1 MSILSYLRDAL
12 HANWKTDCNTRLD
25 RWVKEVEA
33 RNNFEPRPIYVCTG
47 MVDVHKY
54 CSGKSVMELDFNPVP
69 YWSASDIEE
78 LRNQTNPQKEVKT
91 MAQVFDKNGK
101 AHDALNFVICVDE
114 GNTYLLT
121 QGKVYANLGS
131 FGGQHDNLWVI
142 DDRGLKQNFSRD
154 RFQPFTSEKDVWAIA
169 QRDYVNVEAGKL
181 YKMSDTRGGTTTA
194 AIGGQTY
201 IHDETGAWMI
211 YAKVAFKAVKPTFS
225 EQYLAAKM
233 KSAMTKGK
241 LQPGRYDATVQ
252 AVGVEDRMLVIDFKV
267 GDHAIK
273 AATKIVE
280 ENPIRYVQVQFET
293 NGKLYTY
300 KHRGEVNIGDKAVVQ
315 VENKLYPE
323 LCGTKLVDVVNVLD
337 RNPTHYELKWLVD
350 VVDLEGYRIRQ
361 NAEEQLKAAEA
372 ALERKAKEMMQ
383 NDMMRILAERD
394 PEAAALM
401 HAIDQLKGLI

>member
-12 HANWKTDCNTRLD
+12 RANWKADCNSRVDAWAKSVQDRLD
-25 RWVKEVEA
+25 VPE
-33 RNNFEPRPIYVCTG
+33 RPFIINIDRVNL
-47 MVDVHKY
+47 DKY
-54 CSGKSVMELDFNPVP
+54 CSGKPVMDLNFNPIP
-69 YWSASDIEE
+69 YWTAEDLIEV
-78 LRNQTNPQKEVKT
+78 QTNPQKEVKT

-101 AHDALNFVICVDE
+101 AHDAINFIICVDE
-114 GNTYLLT
+114 GNTQLLT

-131 FGGQHDNLWVI
+131 FGGVSDNLWVI

-154 RFQPFTSEKDVWAIA
+154 RFQPFVKENLEWARA
-169 QRDYVNVEAGKL
+169 VRDHVNVNFGKL
-181 YKMSDTRGGTTTA
+181 YRVSKTRDGAVA
-194 AIGGQTY
+194 AAGQGQVY
-201 IHDETGAWMI
+201 CLDETGSWMV
-211 YAKVAFKAVKPTFS
+211 YSSASFKREVKPTFS

-233 KSAMTKGK
+233 QSAMSKGK

-337 RNPTHYELKWLVD
+337 HNPTHYELKWLVD
-350 VVDLEGYRIRQ
+350 VVDLNGYRIRQ
-361 NAEEQLKAAEA
+361 QAEEQLKAAEA

>member
-12 HANWKTDCNTRLD
+12 RANWKADCNSRVDAWAESVQERLAVPERPFIINID
-25 RWVKEVEA
+25 RV
-33 RNNFEPRPIYVCTG
+33 NL
-47 MVDVHKY
+47 DKY
-54 CSGKSVMELDFNPVP
+54 RSGKPVMDLNFNPLP
-69 YWSASDIEE
+69 YWTAEDLIEV
-78 LRNQTNPQKEVKT
+78 QTNPQKEVKT

-101 AHDALNFVICVDE
+101 AHNAINFVICVDE
-114 GNTYLLT
+114 GSTQLLT

-154 RFQPFTSEKDVWAIA
+154 RFQPFTSEKDIWALA
-169 QRDYVNVEAGKL
+169 HRDYVNVEAGKM

-201 IHDETGAWMI
+201 IHDETGSWMI
-211 YAKVAFKAVKPTFS
+211 YAKSAFKAVKPTFS
-225 EQYLAAKM
+225 EQYLASKM
-233 KSAMTKGK
+233 QSAMSKGK
-241 LQPGRYDATVQ
+241 LQPGRYDATVA
-252 AVGVEDRMLVIDFKV
+252 AVSVNGAELVLDFKV
-267 GDHAIK
+267 GDRTLK
-273 AATKIVE
+273 NATKIIAE
-280 ENPIRYVQVQFET
+280 KPIRYVQVQFET

-300 KHRGEVNIGDKAVVQ
+300 KHRGEVNIGDKAVVL
-315 VENKLYPE
+315 VENKMYPE

-337 RNPTHYELKWLVD
+337 HNPTHYELKWLVD
-350 VVDLEGYRIRQ
+350 VVDLTAYRIRQ

-401 HAIDQLKGLI
+401 QAIDQLKGLI

>member
-12 HANWKTDCNTRLD
+12 RANWKADCNSRVDAWAESVQERLAVPERPFIINID
-25 RWVKEVEA
+25 RV
-33 RNNFEPRPIYVCTG
+33 NL
-47 MVDVHKY
+47 DKY
-54 CSGKSVMELDFNPVP
+54 CSGKPVMDLNFNPLP
-69 YWSASDIEE
+69 YWTAEDLIEV
-78 LRNQTNPQKEVKT
+78 QTNPQKEVKT

-101 AHDALNFVICVDE
+101 AHNAINFVICVDE
-114 GNTYLLT
+114 GSTQLLT

-154 RFQPFTSEKDVWAIA
+154 RFQPFTSEKDIWALA
-169 QRDYVNVEAGKL
+169 HRDYVNVEAGKM

-201 IHDETGAWMI
+201 IHDETGSWMI
-211 YAKVAFKAVKPTFS
+211 YAKSAFKAVKPTFS
-225 EQYLAAKM
+225 EQYLASKM
-233 KSAMTKGK
+233 QSAMSKGK
-241 LQPGRYDATVQ
+241 LQPGRYDATVA
-252 AVGVEDRMLVIDFKV
+252 AVSVNGAELVLDFKV
-267 GDHAIK
+267 GDRTLK
-273 AATKIVE
+273 NATKIIAE
-280 ENPIRYVQVQFET
+280 KPIRYVQVQFET

-300 KHRGEVNIGDKAVVQ
+300 KHRGEVNIGDKAVVL
-315 VENKLYPE
+315 VENKMYPE

-337 RNPTHYELKWLVD
+337 HNPTHYELKWLVD
-350 VVDLEGYRIRQ
+350 VVDLTAYRIRQ

-401 HAIDQLKGLI
+401 QAIDQLKGLI

>member
-12 HANWKTDCNTRLD
+12 RANWKADCNSRVDAWAESVQARLNVPERPFIINID
-25 RWVKEVEA
+25 RV
-33 RNNFEPRPIYVCTG
+33 NL
-47 MVDVHKY
+47 DKY
-54 CSGKSVMELDFNPVP
+54 CSGKPVMDLNFNPLP
-69 YWSASDIEE
+69 YWTAEDLIEV
-78 LRNQTNPQKEVKT
+78 QTNPQKEVKP

-114 GNTYLLT
+114 GSTQLLT

-154 RFQPFTSEKDVWAIA
+154 RFQPFTSEKDIWAIA
-169 QRDYVNVEAGKL
+169 QREYVNVESGKL

-233 KSAMTKGK
+233 QSAMSRGK

-252 AVGVEDRMLVIDFKV
+252 SVGVEDRMLVIDFKV

-300 KHRGEVNIGDKAVVQ
+300 KHRGEVNIGDKAVVL
-315 VENKLYPE
+315 VENKMYPE

-337 RNPTHYELKWLVD
+337 HNPTHYELKWLVD
-350 VVDLEGYRIRQ
+350 VVDLTAYRIRQ

>member
-1 MSILSYLRDAL
+1 
-12 HANWKTDCNTRLD
+12 
-25 RWVKEVEA
+25 
-33 RNNFEPRPIYVCTG
+33 
-47 MVDVHKY
+47 
-54 CSGKSVMELDFNPVP
+54 
-69 YWSASDIEE
+69 
-78 LRNQTNPQKEVKT
+78 

-101 AHDALNFVICVDE
+101 AHNAINFVICVDE
-114 GNTYLLT
+114 GSTQLLT

-154 RFQPFTSEKDVWAIA
+154 RFQPFTSEKDIWALA
-169 QRDYVNVEAGKL
+169 HRDYVNVEAGKM

-201 IHDETGAWMI
+201 IHDETGSWMI
-211 YAKVAFKAVKPTFS
+211 YAKSAFKAVKPTFS
-225 EQYLAAKM
+225 EQYLASKM
-233 KSAMTKGK
+233 QSAMSKGK
-241 LQPGRYDATVQ
+241 LQPGRYDATVA
-252 AVGVEDRMLVIDFKV
+252 AVSVNGAELVLDFKV
-267 GDHAIK
+267 GDRTLQN
-273 AATKIVE
+273 ATKIIAE
-280 ENPIRYVQVQFET
+280 KPIRYVQVQFET

-300 KHRGEVNIGDKAVVQ
+300 KHRGEVNIGDKAVVL
-315 VENKLYPE
+315 VENKMYPE

-337 RNPTHYELKWLVD
+337 HNPTHYELKWLVD
-350 VVDLEGYRIRQ
+350 VVDLTAYRIRQ

-401 HAIDQLKGLI
+401 QAIDQLKGLI